1 MSDTVGLADLLVRV
15 QRLEDLEG
23 VRATW
28 MRYCNRL
35 DAFDFDGLG
44 EVFTEDASLEMSGLA
59 RSLDGRYQGRRA
71 IIEDFYRQS
80 DLPAGVTPTAMTGHL
95 STNMQIE
102 LAGDEATTLA
112 YFFEVVDDNLALI
125 GTYQHRMGRD
135 PQDRSRW
142 LIAFLRITVRYRA
155 RLEAT
160 HIKGRL
166 LQEILAQPV

>member
-1 MSDTVGLADLLVRV
+1 MPELADLLVRV

-28 MRYCNRL
+28 LRYCNRL

-44 EVFTEDASLEMSGLA
+44 EIFTEDASLELSGLA
-59 RSLDGRYQGRRA
+59 RNLDGRYQGRRA
-71 IIEDFYRQS
+71 IIEDFYRKT
-80 DLPAGVTPTAMTGHL
+80 DLPAGVPPRAMTGHL

-112 YFFEVVDDNLALI
+112 YFFEIVDDNLALI
-125 GTYQHRMGRD
+125 GTYQHRLGRD
-135 PQDRSRW
+135 PAGPTGWQ
-142 LIAFLRITVRYRA
+142 IAFLRISVRFRA

-160 HIKGRL
+160 EVRGRS